1 MKIKF
6 FTIPN
11 MLTLCNLLCG
21 TAAVVVTL
29 SHGELSL
36 AFYLL
41 IASAI
46 FDFGDGFAAKM
57 LGSYSEMGKQ
67 LDSLADVISFGL
79 APSVILYTMMVGEG
93 FEYLSVVAFAI
104 VACSALRLGKFNID
118 DSQSTEFC
126 GLPTPANAM
135 FFAALGYLY
144 YNGDTALSPWTCAVL
159 AIFMSS
165 MLISPVRMFSL
176 KFKSWALKDN
186 KLQYSF
192 IALSFIALVVLQ
204 VMAIPLIVLA
214 YIAVS
219 VFKGVVAWR
228 VNKK

>member
-1 MKIKF
+1 MNIKF

-11 MLTLCNLLCG
+11 ILTLCNLLCG

-135 FFAALGYLY
+135 FFAASGYLY
-144 YNGDTALSPWTCAVL
+144 YNGGFAPSPWVCAAF
-159 AIFMSS
+159 AIFMSA

-176 KFKSWALKDN
+176 KFKSRALKDN

-192 IALSFIALVVLQ
+192 IVVSVIALAVLQ

-214 YIAVS
+214 YIGVS
-219 VFKGVVAWR
+219 VVKHVTACR
-228 VNKK
+228 D